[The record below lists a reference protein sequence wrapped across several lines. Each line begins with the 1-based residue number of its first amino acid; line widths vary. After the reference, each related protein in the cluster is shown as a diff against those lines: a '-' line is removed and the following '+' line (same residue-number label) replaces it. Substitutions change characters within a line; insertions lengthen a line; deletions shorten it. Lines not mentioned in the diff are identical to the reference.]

1 MVKKKK
7 LQLNRLKYVA
17 VTKTAQGENMVIR
30 ICGKLDLPKV
40 ISFMHPLLHVL
51 IHTDAPLL
59 LAWTWHTTAHWP
71 IASL

>member
-1 MVKKKK
+1 
-7 LQLNRLKYVA
+7 
-17 VTKTAQGENMVIR
+17 MVIR